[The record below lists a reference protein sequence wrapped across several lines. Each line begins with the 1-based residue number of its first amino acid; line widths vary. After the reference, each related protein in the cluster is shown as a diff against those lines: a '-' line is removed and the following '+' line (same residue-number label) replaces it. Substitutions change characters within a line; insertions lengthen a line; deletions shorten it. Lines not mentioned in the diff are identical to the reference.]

1 MPLREEQCD
10 EAILARD
17 CHATINCLP
26 SYFPPPLRGEDYGGG
41 EKTKGESIM
50 RKIKRFLL
58 MGIII
63 SLLFSCLT
71 VVTAAEM
78 TAEEI
83 INKRDNNEYF
93 ETAQMEAEMII
104 ASGSRIITKTM
115 VVLADKQN
123 SLVEFTNSQ
132 DRGTKFLKREDDL
145 WMFFPDA
152 EEIIKIS
159 GHMLNQGMMGS
170 DFSYQDVME
179 SDKLTDLYDFKI
191 IGEEEFD
198 SRPCY
203 VLEGIAREG
212 VKVSYYRRV
221 SWVDKE
227 RFIGLKEELYAQ
239 SGRILKE
246 TKVNII
252 EEIEGRWVPTNS
264 VMENKLRKDT
274 YTEFTITQIK
284 FNLEIPE
291 ETFSLQNLR

>member
-1 MPLREEQCD
+1 VGVKNE
-10 EAILARD
+10 
-17 CHATINCLP
+17 
-26 SYFPPPLRGEDYGGG
+26 RGV
-41 EKTKGESIM
+41 KM
-50 RKIKRFLL
+50 RKIKGFLL
-58 MGIII
+58 TGIVMSI
-63 SLLFSCLT
+63 LFSCLII
-71 VVTAAEM
+71 AAAFDM

-83 INKRDNNEYF
+83 INMRDDNEYF
-93 ETAQMEAEMII
+93 DTAEMEADMII
-104 ASGSRIITKTM
+104 ASGNRIITKTM
-115 VVLADKQN
+115 VALSDRKN

-179 SDKLTDLYDFKI
+179 SDKLTDLYDFEI
-191 IGEEEFD
+191 IKEEELD
-198 SRPCY
+198 GRPCY

-227 RFIGLKEELYAQ
+227 RFIGLKEELYAE

-246 TKVNII
+246 TKAIKI
-252 EEIEGRWVPTNS
+252 EEIEGRWIAVDS

-274 YTEFTITQIK
+274 YTQFILTQIT
-284 FNLEIPE
+284 FNPEIPE

>member
-1 MPLREEQCD
+1 M
-10 EAILARD
+10 
-17 CHATINCLP
+17 
-26 SYFPPPLRGEDYGGG
+26 
-41 EKTKGESIM
+41 K
-50 RKIKRFLL
+50 KIKWFLL
-58 MGIII
+58 IGITV
-63 SLLFSCLT
+63 SVLFSSLIIT
-71 VVTAAEM
+71 TAAEM

-83 INKRDNNEYF
+83 INKRDDNEYF
-93 ETAQMEAEMII
+93 DTAQMEAEMII
-104 ASGSRIITKTM
+104 VSGSRKIIKTM
-115 VVLADKQN
+115 DVLTDKKN

-179 SDKLTDLYDFKI
+179 ADKLTDLYDFEI
-191 IGEEEFD
+191 IKEEEFEGR
-198 SRPCY
+198 SCY

-221 SWVDKE
+221 SWIDRE
-227 RFIGLKEELYAQ
+227 RFIGLKEELYTQ
-239 SGRILKE
+239 SGRLLKE
-246 TKVNII
+246 TKANII
-252 EEIEGRWVPTNS
+252 EEIEGRWIPTNS

>member
-1 MPLREEQCD
+1 MQ
-10 EAILARD
+10 
-17 CHATINCLP
+17 
-26 SYFPPPLRGEDYGGG
+26 
-41 EKTKGESIM
+41 
-50 RKIKRFLL
+50 KIKRLL
-58 MGIII
+58 LIGIVI
-63 SLLFSCLT
+63 SILFSCLIIAA
-71 VVTAAEM
+71 TADM

-83 INKRDNNEYF
+83 INMRDDNEYF
-93 ETAQMEAEMII
+93 DTAEMEADMII
-104 ASGSRIITKTM
+104 ASGKRIITKTM
-115 VVLADKQN
+115 VALSDRKN

-179 SDKLTDLYDFKI
+179 SDKLTDLYNFEI
-191 IGEEEFD
+191 IKEEELD
-198 SRPCY
+198 GRPCY

-239 SGRILKE
+239 SGRLLKE
-246 TKVNII
+246 TKINKI
-252 EEIEGRWVPTNS
+252 EEIEGRWVAVDS

-274 YTEFTITQIK
+274 YTQFILTQIT
-284 FNLEIPE
+284 FNPEIPE

>member
-1 MPLREEQCD
+1 M
-10 EAILARD
+10 
-17 CHATINCLP
+17 
-26 SYFPPPLRGEDYGGG
+26 
-41 EKTKGESIM
+41 K
-50 RKIKRFLL
+50 KIKWFLL
-58 MGIII
+58 IGITVSI
-63 SLLFSCLT
+63 LFSSLIIT
-71 VVTAAEM
+71 TAAEM

-83 INKRDNNEYF
+83 INKRDDNEYF
-93 ETAQMEAEMII
+93 DTAQMEAEMII
-104 ASGSRIITKTM
+104 VSGSRKITKTM
-115 VVLADKQN
+115 VALTDKKN

-132 DRGTKFLKREDDL
+132 DRGTKFLKREGDL

-179 SDKLTDLYDFKI
+179 ADKLTDLYDFKI

-198 SRPCY
+198 GRPCY

-227 RFIGLKEELYAQ
+227 RFIGLKEELYAK

-246 TKVNII
+246 TKANVI

-284 FNLEIPE
+284 FNLEIPV

>member
-1 MPLREEQCD
+1 M
-10 EAILARD
+10 
-17 CHATINCLP
+17 
-26 SYFPPPLRGEDYGGG
+26 
-41 EKTKGESIM
+41 K
-50 RKIKRFLL
+50 KIKGLL
-58 MGIII
+58 LIGIVI
-63 SLLFSCLT
+63 SILFSSLI
-71 VVTAAEM
+71 VAAAVEM

-83 INKRDNNEYF
+83 INMRDDNEYF
-93 ETAQMEAEMII
+93 DTAEMEADMII

-115 VVLADKQN
+115 VALSDRKN

-179 SDKLTDLYDFKI
+179 SDKLTDLYDFEI
-191 IGEEEFD
+191 IKEEELD
-198 SRPCY
+198 GRLCY
-203 VLEGIAREG
+203 VLEGIAKEG

-221 SWVDKE
+221 SWIDKE

-246 TKVNII
+246 TKVNKI
-252 EEIEGRWVPTNS
+252 EEIEGRLIAVDS

-274 YTEFTITQIK
+274 YTQFILIRIN
-284 FNLEIPE
+284 FNPEIPE

>member
-1 MPLREEQCD
+1 MKKNKQ
-10 EAILARD
+10 
-17 CHATINCLP
+17 
-26 SYFPPPLRGEDYGGG
+26 
-41 EKTKGESIM
+41 
-50 RKIKRFLL
+50 FLL
-58 MGIII
+58 IGIVI
-63 SLLFSCLT
+63 SILFSCLMI
-71 VVTAAEM
+71 AAAFDM

-83 INKRDNNEYF
+83 INMRDDNEYF
-93 ETAQMEAEMII
+93 DTAEMEADMII
-104 ASGSRIITKTM
+104 ASGKRIITKTM
-115 VVLADKQN
+115 VALSDRKN

-179 SDKLTDLYDFKI
+179 SDKLTDLYDFEI
-191 IGEEEFD
+191 IKEEELD
-198 SRPCY
+198 GRPCY

-227 RFIGLKEELYAQ
+227 RFIGLKEELYTQ
-239 SGRILKE
+239 SGRLLKE
-246 TKVNII
+246 TKVNQL
-252 EEIEGRWVPTNS
+252 EEIEGRWVAVDS

-274 YTEFTITQIK
+274 YTQFILTKIT
-284 FNLEIPE
+284 FNPEIPE

>member
-1 MPLREEQCD
+1 MKKNKQ
-10 EAILARD
+10 
-17 CHATINCLP
+17 
-26 SYFPPPLRGEDYGGG
+26 
-41 EKTKGESIM
+41 
-50 RKIKRFLL
+50 FLL
-58 MGIII
+58 IGIVI
-63 SLLFSCLT
+63 SILLSCLMI
-71 VVTAAEM
+71 AAAFDM

-83 INKRDNNEYF
+83 INMRDDNEYF
-93 ETAQMEAEMII
+93 DTAEMEADMII
-104 ASGSRIITKTM
+104 ASGKRIITKTM
-115 VVLADKQN
+115 VALSDRKN

-179 SDKLTDLYDFKI
+179 SDKLTDLYDFEI
-191 IGEEEFD
+191 IKEEELD
-198 SRPCY
+198 GRPCY

-239 SGRILKE
+239 SGRLLKE
-246 TKVNII
+246 TKINKI
-252 EEIEGRWVPTNS
+252 EEIEGRWVAVDS

-274 YTEFTITQIK
+274 YTQFILTQIT
-284 FNLEIPE
+284 FNPEIPE

>member
-1 MPLREEQCD
+1 M
-10 EAILARD
+10 
-17 CHATINCLP
+17 
-26 SYFPPPLRGEDYGGG
+26 
-41 EKTKGESIM
+41 K
-50 RKIKRFLL
+50 KIKGFLL
-58 MGIII
+58 IGIII
-63 SLLFSCLT
+63 SILITSLIIT
-71 VVTAAEM
+71 TAAEM

-93 ETAQMEAEMII
+93 DTAQMEAEMII
-104 ASGSRIITKTM
+104 VSGSRKITKTM
-115 VVLADKQN
+115 VALTDKKN

-179 SDKLTDLYDFKI
+179 ADKLTDLYDFKI
-191 IGEEEFD
+191 IKEEEFEG
-198 SRPCY
+198 RPCY

-212 VKVSYYRRV
+212 VKVSYYRRI

-227 RFIGLKEELYAQ
+227 RFIGLKEELYAK

-246 TKVNII
+246 TKANVI